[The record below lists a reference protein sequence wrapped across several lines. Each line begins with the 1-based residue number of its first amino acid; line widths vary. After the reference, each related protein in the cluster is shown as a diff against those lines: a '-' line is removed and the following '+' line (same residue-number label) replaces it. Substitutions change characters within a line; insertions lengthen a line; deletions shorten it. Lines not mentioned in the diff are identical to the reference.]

1 MSHVVTGLIC
11 FFTGA
16 VFGVG
21 WMCLLSAGKQAD
33 ESMYRQEDFPDG

>member
-1 MSHVVTGLIC
+1 MSHFITGLIC
-11 FFTGA
+11 FIFGA

-33 ESMYRQEDFPDG
+33 EAMQEDIPDG